1 MNTKFY
7 FPILALALSVAACN
21 DKKAATQTGGID
33 VANLDRSV
41 TPNQDFYQ
49 FACGG
54 WMQAHPLTDEYGRFG
69 SFDLL
74 AENNRKQMQGL
85 IEELAAKKSE
95 PGSVA
100 RKIGDLYNMAMD
112 TVKLNGD
119 GSTPIQPVLEKI
131 KAVKTPKEMV
141 TLVAEMTRQGFG
153 PYFGIYIGPDDMN
166 SSMNLVQTYQGGL
179 GLGDRDYYLK
189 EDEHS
194 KEIRTKYQEHIVKM
208 FELAGWEEKEA
219 RQAAADVMAIET
231 RLAEAAYE
239 KVKMR
244 DPHANYHK
252 MSVEE
257 LKKETAIQRISKM
270 ALISDFTVVGIGG
283 VDTNATIIKNS
294 ILTPDDYLLLKK
306 QGAVGDILSHFIDI
320 NGNLI
325 DTDLEKRLMSPA
337 LTDIEKYNNV
347 VGVAGGPHK
356 IEAIYAV
363 LTGKYLD
370 VLITD
375 ENTATAVLDLYQSKN
390 NIDTER
396 KDGALQ

>member
-219 RQAAADVMAIET
+219 RQAAA
-231 RLAEAAYE
+231 AE
-239 KVKMR
+239 
-244 DPHANYHK
+244 
-252 MSVEE
+252 
-257 LKKETAIQRISKM
+257 LGLTA
-270 ALISDFTVVGIGG
+270 
-283 VDTNATIIKNS
+283 
-294 ILTPDDYLLLKK
+294 
-306 QGAVGDILSHFIDI
+306 
-320 NGNLI
+320 
-325 DTDLEKRLMSPA
+325 
-337 LTDIEKYNNV
+337 
-347 VGVAGGPHK
+347 
-356 IEAIYAV
+356 
-363 LTGKYLD
+363 
-370 VLITD
+370 D
-375 ENTATAVLDLYQSKN
+375 EVQLPTLWL
-390 NIDTER
+390 
-396 KDGALQ
+396 